1 MIFLCCRVI
10 FDPRASERANN
21 WVKSCVSS
29 LLTLPVSFDTWRD
42 KLTAHDFNWT
52 GRLVLKLHWPND
64 TERNYAKLAAFKSVF
79 FFQGIDFEE
88 SLLNLL
94 FCATSPGNFTLLI
107 SFPQFYIRN
116 IISLLLPLDHL
127 WQFEGFL
134 TWKPPLLWIHLGISQ
149 RKVPPKKNCPTRRS
163 GS

>member
-52 GRLVLKLHWPND
+52 GRLVLKLHWPNNIE
-64 TERNYAKLAAFKSVF
+64 TNYSKLAAFKSVCF
-79 FFQGIDFEE
+79 KALI
-88 SLLNLL
+88 LKRVINPL
-94 FCATSPGNFTLLI
+94 FCATCPGNFTLLI

-134 TWKPPLLWIHLGISQ
+134 TRKPWIHLGISQ
-149 RKVPPKKNCPTRRS
+149 RKVPSLKKTVRRA
-163 GS
+163 G